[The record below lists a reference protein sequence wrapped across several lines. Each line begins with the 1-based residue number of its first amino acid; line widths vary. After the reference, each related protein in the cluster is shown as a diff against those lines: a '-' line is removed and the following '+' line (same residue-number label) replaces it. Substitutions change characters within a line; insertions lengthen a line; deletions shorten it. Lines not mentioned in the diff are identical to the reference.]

1 MHSVLLDPGFLR
13 NELRLQAAGVVP
25 DGLGGHTE
33 AWSEIAL
40 LFGMVEPVSANS
52 IVNADQAIETVTHR
66 ITIRKRNDI
75 RSGIPLKRHDFSGLS
90 SAKSLQGKGLLR

>member
-1 MHSVLLDPGFLR
+1 M
-13 NELRLQAAGVVP
+13 
-25 DGLGGHTE
+25 GGHTE

-52 IVNADQAIETVTHR
+52 IVNADQAIETVTHQ

-75 RSGIPLKRHDFSGLS
+75 RSGIPLKRHGFRALS
-90 SAKSLQGKGLLR
+90 RAEPLQIKGFLV

>member
-1 MHSVLLDPGFLR
+1 M
-13 NELRLQAAGVVP
+13 
-25 DGLGGHTE
+25 GGHTE

-52 IVNADQAIETVTHR
+52 IVNADQAIETVTHQ

-75 RSGIPLKRHDFSGLS
+75 RNGMRFVKGARVFEIETVHDPDETGRYLVCRVREEGL
-90 SAKSLQGKGLLR
+90 